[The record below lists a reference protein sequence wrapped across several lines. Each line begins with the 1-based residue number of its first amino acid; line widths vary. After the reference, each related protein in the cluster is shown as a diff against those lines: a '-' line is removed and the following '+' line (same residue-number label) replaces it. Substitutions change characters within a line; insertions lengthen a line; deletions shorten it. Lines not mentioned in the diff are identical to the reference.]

1 MLTIT
6 MPCKEILEKVSEYHN
21 LHVESDIL
29 LLADVFENFI
39 NKCLET

>member
-6 MPCKEILEKVSEYHN
+6 MQRNSRKISEYHN